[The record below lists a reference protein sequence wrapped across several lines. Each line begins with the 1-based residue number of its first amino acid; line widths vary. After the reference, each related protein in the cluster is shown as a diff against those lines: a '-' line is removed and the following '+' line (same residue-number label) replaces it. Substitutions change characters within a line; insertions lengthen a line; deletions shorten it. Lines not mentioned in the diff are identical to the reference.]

1 MKLKCEKCGS
11 EVDEEDSYELEN
23 EQVCEDCYFDSA
35 MPQHPCDPVAQSST
49 DKFLETF
56 GKVKPEELL
65 EEQRKVYEFIKERGK
80 VTSMEILQK
89 FGMRQGELTQIFIVL
104 RRFKLARGARID
116 GEIYCVPWDYEIIE
130 DYTEE

>member
-1 MKLKCEKCGS
+1 MKLKCEKCGA
-11 EVDEEDSYELEN
+11 EVEDGDSYVLKDER
-23 EQVCEDCYFDSA
+23 VCEDCYIDSA

-56 GKVKPEELL
+56 GEVKPEELL
-65 EEQRKVYEFIKERGK
+65 EEQRRVYEFIKENGK

-104 RRFKLARGARID
+104 RRFKLAKGAKID
-116 GEIYCVPWDYEIIE
+116 GEIYCVPWDYGISE
-130 DYTEE
+130 DHNKE